1 MYAEERTSLAS
12 INEEELSTILKF
24 DAMTN
29 KRFLENNQFQNNIS
43 QRLYTQR
50 GRKCKESST
59 QSCQRLVVCCCL
71 TSLLSVFVKTILVT
85 MTSRVTKIKEA
96 VLIHYLRKRFLLLY

>member
-29 KRFLENNQFQNNIS
+29 KSFLENNQFQNNIS

-59 QSCQRLVVCCCL
+59 QSCQRLVG
-71 TSLLSVFVKTILVT
+71 LLLPSVFAQCFCKTILVT
-85 MTSRVTKIKEA
+85 MTSRVINKEG
-96 VLIHYLRKRFLLLY
+96 RFSSLFA

>member
-29 KRFLENNQFQNNIS
+29 NRFLENNQFQNNIS

-50 GRKCKESST
+50 GRKCKESRT
-59 QSCQRLVVCCCL
+59 QSCQRLVG
-71 TSLLSVFVKTILVT
+71 LLLPSVFAQCFCKSYTSHNDVT
-85 MTSRVTKIKEA
+85 SHKNKGT
-96 VLIHYLRKRFLLLY
+96 RFSSLFA

>member
-29 KRFLENNQFQNNIS
+29 KSLFLENTQFQNNIS
-43 QRLYTQR
+43 QHLYTQR
-50 GRKCKESST
+50 GRKCKESSK
-59 QSCQRLVVCCCL
+59 QSCQRLVG
-71 TSLLSVFVKTILVT
+71 
-85 MTSRVTKIKEA
+85 
-96 VLIHYLRKRFLLLY
+96 LLLPSVVAQCFCKNYTSHNDVTSHK